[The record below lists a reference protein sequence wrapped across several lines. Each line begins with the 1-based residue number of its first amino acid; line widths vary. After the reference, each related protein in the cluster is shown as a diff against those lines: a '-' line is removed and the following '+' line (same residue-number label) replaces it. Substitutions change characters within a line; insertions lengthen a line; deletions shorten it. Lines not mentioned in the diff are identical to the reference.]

1 MTGVP
6 AKPAPSLLRNTAFN
20 GAAAGL
26 SLAVSVVLSPVLLA
40 ALGLERFGLWSLLW
54 AITGSLG
61 LIDLRLVAAVAP
73 LAAAAWTR
81 HEQDRL
87 ARLASTGVVFYAGLG
102 AVELLAAAAW
112 VRTPALVTWIP
123 AAFRGEGQVALE
135 LAVAVFALGSVTSV
149 FTSLLYSVQRFDLA
163 ACITMATTA
172 LRGTALV
179 VVARRGGGLE
189 ALLLVE
195 GAVAGAQCAA
205 SAWAV
210 KRLLPGVDL
219 VRRPDP
225 GAARELI
232 GFGGKL
238 QVAHAAHL
246 ISLHGDKL
254 LLSAF
259 LGLGA
264 VAYYDLGS
272 KVAYLMR
279 GLPLLLISATMPAAS
294 ALEAAGD
301 RPRLWRFY
309 LTGTRMLVFAATP
322 LLVFT
327 LAGARPILLAWT
339 GVDALEARVAVWV
352 LALGYYLNLV
362 SGMANSVA
370 VGIGKPELE
379 MRRSLLAGSANLALS
394 AALIPLVGFAGAPL
408 GTAVALGGGS
418 WYLIRAFN
426 AEFGR
431 PFATILDLF
440 RVPLVAAVPVAAVAA
455 IILRLTAGGRR
466 GAVLGLAVSAVL
478 IGTVYLWLGLRDGV
492 SAELFRDRRA
502 WISRSSS

>member
-1 MTGVP
+1 MTGFP
-6 AKPAPSLLRNTAFN
+6 AQPAPSLLRNTAFN
-20 GAAAGL
+20 AAAAGL
-26 SLAVSVVLSPVLLA
+26 SLAVSLVLSPVLLA

-87 ARLASTGVVFYAGLG
+87 ARLASTGVVFYAALG
-102 AVELLAAAAW
+102 AVELLGAAAW
-112 VRTPALVTWIP
+112 VRTPALVAWIP
-123 AAFRGEGQVALE
+123 AAFRGEGRVALE
-135 LAVAVFALGSVTSV
+135 LAVGVFALGSVTSV

-189 ALLLVE
+189 PLLLVE

-219 VRRPDP
+219 MRRPDP

-246 ISLHGDKL
+246 IGLHGDKL
-254 LLSAF
+254 LLSGF
-259 LGLGA
+259 LGLSA

-322 LLVFT
+322 LLVF
-327 LAGARPILLAWT
+327 AGT
-339 GVDALEARVAVWV
+339 GVDAPEARVAVWV

-394 AALIPLVGFAGAPL
+394 AALIPLMGFAGAPL
-408 GTAVALGGGS
+408 GTALALGGGS
-418 WYLIRAFN
+418 FYLIRAFN

-440 RVPLVAAVPVAAVAA
+440 RVPLLTAIPTAAVAA
-455 IILRLTAGGRR
+455 VLLRVTAGGRR

-478 IGTVYLWLGLRDGV
+478 IGTVYLWLGIRDGV
-492 SAELFRDRRA
+492 SSELFRDRRA

>member
-1 MTGVP
+1 MTGAP
-6 AKPAPSLLRNTAFN
+6 PSPPSLLRNTAFN
-20 GAAAGL
+20 AVAAVVNL
-26 SLAVSVVLSPVLLA
+26 TVSFVLSPVLLTT
-40 ALGLERFGLWSLLW
+40 LGLERFGLWSLLW

-81 HEQDRL
+81 HEQDHL
-87 ARLASTGVVFYAGLG
+87 ARLASTGVVFYTALG
-102 AVELLAAAAW
+102 ALELLGVAAG
-112 VRTPALVTWIP
+112 VRVPALVGWIP
-123 AAFRGEGQVALE
+123 AALREEGRVALE
-135 LAVAVFALGSVTSV
+135 MAVAVFALSSVTAV
-149 FTSLLYSVQRFDLA
+149 FTNLLYSVQRFDLA
-163 ACITMATTA
+163 ARIAMATTVVRGVA
-172 LRGTALV
+172 LI
-179 VVARRGGGLE
+179 VVARRGGGLGS
-189 ALLLVE
+189 LLLAE
-195 GAVAGAQCAA
+195 GAVAGAQLAA
-205 SAWAV
+205 SAWTV
-210 KRLLPGVDL
+210 TRLLPGVTF

-246 ISLHGDKL
+246 MSLHGDKL

-259 LGLGA
+259 LGLSA

-272 KVAYLMR
+272 KVAALMR

-294 ALEAAGD
+294 ALEATGD

-322 LLVFT
+322 LLVLT
-327 LAGARPILLAWT
+327 VAGARPILLAWT
-339 GVDALEARVAVWV
+339 GVDAPEARLAVWV
-352 LALGYYLNLV
+352 LAIGYYLNLV

-379 MRRSLLAGSANLALS
+379 MRRSVLAGSSNLALS
-394 AALIPLVGFAGAPL
+394 AALIPLVGFAGAPV
-408 GTAVALGGGS
+408 GTALALAAGS

-431 PFATILDLF
+431 PFAAVLDLF
-440 RVPLVAAVPVAAVAA
+440 RVPLLAAVAVA
-455 IILRLTAGGRR
+455 PVVAVVVQLTAGGRR
-466 GAVLGLAVSAVL
+466 GAIVGLVAAALL
-478 IGTVYLWLGLRDGV
+478 IGVVYLWLGIRDGV
-492 SAELFRDRRA
+492 SSELFADRRA